1 MFTVDFSYSIT
12 GACINR
18 TKPQR
23 QTWSYFSTMNFI
35 KIQLQKMVLK
45 LVALNIVHVT
55 SSLPY
60 CVVQSINFLCL
71 HI

>member
-45 LVALNIVHVT
+45 LVALNID
-55 SSLPY
+55 LY
-60 CVVQSINFLCL
+60 M
-71 HI
+71 